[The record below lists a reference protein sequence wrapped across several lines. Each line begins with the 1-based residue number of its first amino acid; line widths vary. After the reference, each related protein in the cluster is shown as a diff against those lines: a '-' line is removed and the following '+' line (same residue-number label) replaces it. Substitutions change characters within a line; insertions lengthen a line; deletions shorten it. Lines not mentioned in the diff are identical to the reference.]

1 MSGHSKWSTIK
12 RQKGLA
18 DVKRAKLFT
27 KLIKAI
33 TVAARNGADVISNIK
48 LRAAVDAARAA
59 NMPKDTVE
67 RAVERG
73 SGGGEGTALEEVMY
87 EIYGPGGVALVVEV
101 VTDNRN
107 RTLTEIKQILNK
119 HQARLADS
127 GSVRW
132 QFESTGIVQLPLPK
146 LSDKESL
153 ELELIEAGAE
163 DIKEQGDQL
172 VILTPP
178 ANLTEVKRLLDNK
191 GLTPDYTGIELV
203 AQNPLLVDEKISI
216 SLNNLVEDLDSN
228 DDVNNIYTN
237 EA

>member
-67 RAVERG
+67 RAIERG

-87 EIYGPGGVALVVEV
+87 EIYGPGGVALVVGV

-132 QFESTGIVQLPLPK
+132 QFESKGIVQLPLPK
-146 LSDKESL
+146 SSDKESL

-178 ANLTEVKRLLDNK
+178 VNLTEVKRLLDNK

-203 AQNPLLVDEKISI
+203 AQSPLLVDAKISI

-228 DDVNNIYTN
+228 DDVNSIYTN